1 MGAAILSIAIACAR
15 LQPLTE
21 EALTQ
26 AENKWRTR
34 GPESYRIVIEMSGDR
49 VQNGRFEVTV
59 RDGQV
64 IELKRNGLVIRPTA
78 GQDYSIAGLFHML
91 EQEIGLAERPATL
104 GAPEGYSVYLNA
116 RFDEM
121 TGRLVRYR
129 RVVGGTSNSIEV
141 NVVEFETNDKR
152 GGTGR

>member
-1 MGAAILSIAIACAR
+1 
-15 LQPLTE
+15 LTA

-26 AENKWRTR
+26 AESKWRTR

-59 RDGQV
+59 RDGLV
-64 IELKRNGLVIRPTA
+64 IELKRNGLVIPPTA
-78 GQDYSIAGLFHML
+78 GQDYSMAGLFHML

-121 TGRLVRYR
+121 TGRLIHYR

-141 NVVEFETNDKR
+141 NVVEFKTNDN
-152 GGTGR
+152 

>member
-1 MGAAILSIAIACAR
+1 MKRRFIGAAILSIAVACAR
-15 LQPLTE
+15 LQPLTA
-21 EALTQ
+21 EALTH

-59 RDGQV
+59 RDGLV
-64 IELKRNGLVIRPTA
+64 IELKRNGLVIPPTA
-78 GQDYSIAGLFHML
+78 GQDYSMAGLFHML

-121 TGRLVRYR
+121 TGRLIRYR

-141 NVVEFETNDKR
+141 NVVEFKTNDN
-152 GGTGR
+152 

>member
-1 MGAAILSIAIACAR
+1 MKRRFVSAAILSIAVACAR
-15 LQPLTE
+15 LQPLTA
-21 EALTQ
+21 EALTH

-59 RDGQV
+59 RDGLV
-64 IELKRNGLVIRPTA
+64 IELKRNGLVIPPTA
-78 GQDYSIAGLFHML
+78 GQDYSMAGLFHML

-121 TGRLVRYR
+121 TGRLIRYR

-141 NVVEFETNDKR
+141 SVVEFKTNDN
-152 GGTGR
+152 

>member
-1 MGAAILSIAIACAR
+1 
-15 LQPLTE
+15 LTA

-26 AENKWRTR
+26 AESKWRTR

-59 RDGQV
+59 RDGLV
-64 IELKRNGLVIRPTA
+64 IELKRNGLVIPPTA
-78 GQDYSIAGLFHML
+78 GQDYSMAGLFHML

-121 TGRLVRYR
+121 TGRLIRYR

-141 NVVEFETNDKR
+141 NVVEFKTNDN
-152 GGTGR
+152 

>member
-1 MGAAILSIAIACAR
+1 M
-15 LQPLTE
+15 
-21 EALTQ
+21 TQ
-26 AENKWRTR
+26 AENKWRTH
-34 GPESYRIVIEMSGDR
+34 GPESYRIVIEMSGNR

-59 RDGQV
+59 RDGLV
-64 IELKRNGLVIRPTA
+64 IELKRNGLVIPPTA
-78 GQDYSIAGLFHML
+78 GQDYSMAGLFHML

-121 TGRLVRYR
+121 TGRLIRYR

-141 NVVEFETNDKR
+141 NVVEFKTNDN
-152 GGTGR
+152 

>member
-1 MGAAILSIAIACAR
+1 
-15 LQPLTE
+15 LTA

-26 AENKWRTR
+26 AESKWRTR
-34 GPESYRIVIEMSGDR
+34 GPESYRIVIEMSGNR

-59 RDGQV
+59 RDGLV
-64 IELKRNGLVIRPTA
+64 IELKRNGLVIPPTA
-78 GQDYSIAGLFHML
+78 GQDYSMAGLFHML

-121 TGRLVRYR
+121 TGRLIHYR

-141 NVVEFETNDKR
+141 NVVEFKTNDN
-152 GGTGR
+152 